1 MIKNILNSIHSKF
14 GKMLISIILGIG
26 LASIFRKSCD
36 NKDCLS
42 FKGPHHN
49 DVTKHIYKHNDDCY
63 TFNARSITCKS
74 KERQV
79 QYE

>member
-14 GKMLISIILGIG
+14 GKMLISVILGIG

-36 NKDCLS
+36 NKNCLS

-49 DVTKHIYKHNDDCY
+49 DVVEHTYKHNNDCY
-63 TFNARSITCKS
+63 TFTAHSTTCDS
-74 KERQV
+74 TETQV
-79 QYE
+79 YYE